1 MNYRNILWV
10 AIILLATSCVP
21 LKQFQD
27 LQTKNEENRT
37 ELNRLRNQNE
47 DFEVEN
53 DELKAD
59 LKRLKEK
66 VSSLEQDTLRLAKAN
81 WKLRNTND
89 RLSKEYAALVQK
101 YQGNASDDSSDLLA
115 HLQSLHE
122 ELQRRE
128 DELLRAERDL
138 NLKRDDLDAAT
149 AQLSETQQELEQR
162 NARLFELERTLQ
174 QKDSAINALKSAV
187 ARALT
192 DFGDDELSVY
202 TKNGKVY
209 VSMEEKL
216 LFQSGSYQVSAQGQ
230 NAIQKIAGILE
241 QKTDINILIEGHTD
255 NVPYKSQVLLDNWD
269 LSVKRATSVVRI
281 ITNNSNIDPQRITAA
296 GRSQFVPLED
306 ANTPEA
312 RRKNRRTEII
322 LAPNLDQIFDI
333 LNH

>member
-1 MNYRNILWV
+1 MITIALFS
-10 AIILLATSCVP
+10 SCVP

-27 LQTKNEENRT
+27 LQSKNDENEV
-37 ELNRLRNQNE
+37 ELTRLRNQNE
-47 DFEVEN
+47 DYEVEN
-53 DELKAD
+53 DELKAEV
-59 LKRLKEK
+59 KRLKEK
-66 VSSLEQDTLRLAKAN
+66 INSLEQDTLRLAKSN
-81 WKLRNTND
+81 WKLRNANS
-89 RLSKEYAALVQK
+89 RLSKEYADLVAK
-101 YQGNASDDSSDLLA
+101 YQGYSGDDSSDLLA

-122 ELQRRE
+122 ELQKRE
-128 DELLRAERDL
+128 DELLRAENDL
-138 NLKRDDLDAAT
+138 NIKKGDLEAAT
-149 AQLSETQQELEQR
+149 AKLSEAQKELEQR
-162 NARLFELERTLQ
+162 NQRLIELERTLH

-216 LFQSGSYQVSAQGQ
+216 LFQSGSYQVSEQGKS
-230 NAIQKIAGILE
+230 AIMKIAKVLE
-241 QKTDINILIEGHTD
+241 QKTDINVLIEGHTD

-281 ITNNSNIDPQRITAA
+281 MTNNSSLEPQRITAA
-296 GRSQFVPLED
+296 GRSQFVPLD
-306 ANTPEA
+306 TANTPDA